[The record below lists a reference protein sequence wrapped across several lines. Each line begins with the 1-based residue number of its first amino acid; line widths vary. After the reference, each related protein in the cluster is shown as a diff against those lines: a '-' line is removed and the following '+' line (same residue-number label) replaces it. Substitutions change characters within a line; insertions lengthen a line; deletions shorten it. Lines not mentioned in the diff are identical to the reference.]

1 MQVMFKIMLSLLLFS
16 SGVSMAQTTL
26 TLTNEMEVVIINDV
40 PANRKP
46 KGAKELIFVYQYEP
60 AVLYFGFKK
69 TESTVQVIN
78 RFTQDVE
85 GFNSAKS
92 NCTFA
97 RDTIILWS
105 QYPFRASEST
115 YTFTWDGKR
124 ILYQSV
130 TYYDPSEEA
139 ILLAEK
145 ALAEGKLQETIDY
158 YYSVQ
163 YPTSYLNEDQV
174 GHTILAKANAVSLGY
189 FKNKQYSQAAGCID
203 TALGYYTLQ
212 LYTEPQ
218 TENAMNQLFEDNYST
233 EYKDSFALYMG
244 NYGYYLY
251 KADSLEKSI
260 RINEWLNRT
269 FPHLAGPYLQRADA
283 LYDQG
288 KKADAK
294 PVYILYMERMKEKN
308 KEKNIPQRV
317 LDRSR

>member
-1 MQVMFKIMLSLLLFS
+1 MYKIIFCTLLVFA
-16 SGVSMAQTTL
+16 GVAKAQTSL
-26 TLTNEMEVVIINDV
+26 TLTDQMDMVTVNDV

-46 KGAKELIFVYQYEP
+46 KGADNLLFVYQYEP
-60 AVLYFGFKK
+60 AVLFFGFLK
-69 TESTVQVIN
+69 TENTLQIIGK
-78 RFTQDVE
+78 FTEDVE
-85 GFNSAKS
+85 GFNAAKS
-92 NCTFA
+92 NCTFSN
-97 RDTIILWS
+97 DTITLWS

-124 ILYQSV
+124 MRYLSV

-139 ILLAEK
+139 IGLAEK
-145 ALAEGKLQETIDY
+145 ALVAGKLQEAIDY

-163 YPTSYLNEDQV
+163 YPSSYLNEDMV
-174 GHTILAKANAVSLGY
+174 GHTILAKANVMAMGY

-218 TENAMNQLFEDNYST
+218 TENAMNQLFEDNYAM
-233 EYKDSFALYMG
+233 EYKDSFGLFMG

-260 RINEWLNRT
+260 QINEWLNHT

-283 LYDQG
+283 LFDQG
-288 KKADAK
+288 KTADAK
-294 PVYILYMERMKEKN
+294 PVYKLYIERMKEKN
-308 KEKNIPQRV
+308 KEKSIPQRV
-317 LDRSR
+317 FDRTR